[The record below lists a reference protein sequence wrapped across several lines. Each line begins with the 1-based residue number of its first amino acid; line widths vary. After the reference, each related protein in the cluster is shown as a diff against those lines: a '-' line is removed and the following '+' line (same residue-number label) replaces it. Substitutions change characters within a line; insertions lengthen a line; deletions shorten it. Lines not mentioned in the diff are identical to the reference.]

1 MKSIQFEKMRR
12 NGRDRDYFF
21 VEKRLFVSFY
31 VIIDNILGI
40 LCIILYDSGHE
51 RGIAEG
57 NTNLNWK
64 GIIYYVFIYY

>member
-1 MKSIQFEKMRR
+1 MGLTETI
-12 NGRDRDYFF
+12 FF

-31 VIIDNILGI
+31 VIIDKILGI

-57 NTNLNWK
+57 NTNFNLK